1 MIFCVSFV
9 LMVIPLARVNSLWLL
24 HSGKMTGY
32 KVKIAIPD
40 PCILEKGEV
49 LANEGCRGNYIHG

>member
-1 MIFCVSFV
+1 
-9 LMVIPLARVNSLWLL
+9 MVIPWARVNSLWLL
-24 HSGKMTGY
+24 HSGKMAGY